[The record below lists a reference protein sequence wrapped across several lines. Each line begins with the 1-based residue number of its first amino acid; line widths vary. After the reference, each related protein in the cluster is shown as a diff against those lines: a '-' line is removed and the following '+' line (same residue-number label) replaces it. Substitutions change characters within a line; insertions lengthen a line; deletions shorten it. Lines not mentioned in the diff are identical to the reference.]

1 MKMERWSCE
10 KDLDEIID
18 LTVVDWEIAP
28 NIELAEREEVCFLC
42 QKKAK
47 YRLFYEPVEE
57 GLV

>member
-1 MKMERWSCE
+1 MERWSCE